1 MVAVSV
7 VVFEAAMMIMV
18 EDTNMTNNEGNDRL
32 CDGEGLYG
40 EATTMSVSRGR
51 GMNVHQEIME
61 AYKRGK

>member
-18 EDTNMTNNEGNDRL
+18 EDTNMTNEGNDRL

-40 EATTMSVSRGR
+40 EATTTSVSRGR